1 MIDLGLGDD
10 QHFSWYDGGLD
21 VWLEELYTK
30 VFGIEFYR
38 EKIVGFKEKL
48 DTCPIEV
55 SFIRDD
61 GENEEDESV
70 GDTLAET
77 RIGVILKEFYGDG

>member
-1 MIDLGLGDD
+1 M
-10 QHFSWYDGGLD
+10 
-21 VWLEELYTK
+21 EELYTK

-77 RIGVILKEFYGDG
+77 RIGVMHAVNSGP

>member
-1 MIDLGLGDD
+1 MIDLGLGDEST
-10 QHFSWYDGGLD
+10 FSGYDGGLD

-38 EKIVGFKEKL
+38 GEDCWVQRKVGHVS
-48 DTCPIEV
+48 IEV

-70 GDTLAET
+70 EHASGDEN
-77 RIGVILKEFYGDG
+77 RG